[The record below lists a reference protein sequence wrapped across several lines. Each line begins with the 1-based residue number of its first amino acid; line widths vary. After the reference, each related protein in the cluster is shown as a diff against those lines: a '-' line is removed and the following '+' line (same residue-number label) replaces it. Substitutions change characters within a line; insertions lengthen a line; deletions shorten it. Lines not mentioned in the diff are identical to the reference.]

1 MTVTSIAHVQCLA
14 DAVLVEP
21 IPNPSM
27 SAGGIILPDASQEVF
42 GRGIVTHVGPAV
54 THVAVGD
61 LVLFGKYAGTWLTL
75 FGASRLSMRE
85 VELHLRIPAG
95 TFAVVGHEGKFAHL
109 LGEPCEVC
117 TPQAQPKPVVDDI
130 PQPVIDRSREW
141 LEAERLRM
149 VKRDA

>member
-1 MTVTSIAHVQCLA
+1 MQVTSLANVQCLA

-21 IPNPSM
+21 VPVPSM
-27 SAGGIILPDASQEVF
+27 SAGGIILPGTSKEIF
-42 GRGIVTHVGPAV
+42 GRGIVTHIGPAV
-54 THVAVGD
+54 TNAAVGD
-61 LVLFGKYAGTWLTL
+61 LVLFGTYAGTWLTL

-95 TFAVVGHEGKFAHL
+95 TFAVVDHDGKPAHL

-117 TPQAQPKPVVDDI
+117 TPQAQAPVVEIAPEYDLSD
-130 PQPVIDRSREW
+130 SKAF
-141 LEAERLRM
+141 LAAERLKV